1 MVQPVTSLQLY
12 TLREALEHDLDA
24 TIARVAEIGFA
35 AVEPYRFVDRADEF
49 AAAFTQHGLQA
60 PSGHAPL
67 LTEDQN
73 DIFSAA
79 AKLGIGTVIDP
90 FVPEEQWTTRDGI
103 ERIAAGLNAAAAVG
117 ANHGISVGYHNH
129 WWEVETIV
137 DDRRSIEVLTDFL
150 DPSVVLEIDTY
161 WAQVAGA
168 DVPQLLRD
176 LGSRVTFVHIKD
188 GPATREPKDQV
199 ALGQGV
205 LPLQEILDAAGSLTA
220 QVVELDDTRGDMFT
234 AVADSYAHL
243 KQMGVK

>member
-12 TLREALEHDLDA
+12 TLREALEHDLAA
-24 TIARVAEIGFA
+24 TIARVAEIGFT

-49 AAAFTQHGLQA
+49 AAALTQHSLNA

-67 LTEDQN
+67 LSENQN
-73 DIFSAA
+73 DIFEAA

-90 FVPEEQWTTRDGI
+90 FVPEEQWTTRSGI
-103 ERIAAGLNAAAAVG
+103 EQIAAGLNAAAAVG
-117 ANHGISVGYHNH
+117 ATHGISVGYHNH

-176 LGSRVTFVHIKD
+176 LGSRVTFIHIKD

-205 LPLQEILDAAGSLTA
+205 LPLHEILAAAGSLTA

-234 AVADSYAHL
+234 AVADSYAYL
-243 KQMGVK
+243 NQIGVK